1 MVYPCLACALP
12 ARRSHLRRSALPG
25 RSGGAALRAAF
36 GGGQRFALPWAPS
49 APQLGSTLSGLGSE
63 VCGLG
68 FEVWGQQ
75 GFMEGWASRFQGQ
88 SHEPQFQNCEAQSPN
103 PEAQSQ
109 NPEAQAQIPQMG
121 PKGTLW
127 GDLCLGYEVFAGPG
141 RKGGWASRFEGCPPR
156 FCSGGS
162 ARGSS
167 GGG

>member
-12 ARRSHLRRSALPG
+12 ARRSRLRRSALPG

-109 NPEAQAQIPQMG
+109 NPEAQAQISQMG
-121 PKGTLW
+121 PKVTLW
-127 GDLCLGYEVFAGPG
+127 GDLSWGTWFLQGSAGKVVGLRGLRVAPRGFAREGRPGGPS
-141 RKGGWASRFEGCPPR
+141 GGW
-156 FCSGGS
+156 
-162 ARGSS
+162 
-167 GGG
+167 